1 MSFAKKISKT
11 TSKNLS
17 GKKYSQNFID
27 YAKKF
32 ATDTLKT
39 TSGKSTQKTTETTCG
54 LIGNKIADKIKL
66 FHEVIQRLIHKQ
78 VKN

>member
-17 GKKYSQNFID
+17 GKYSQNFID

-54 LIGNKIADKIKL
+54 LIGNRIADKIKL
-66 FHEVIQRLIHKQ
+66 LHEVIQRLIHKQ
-78 VKN
+78 MKN